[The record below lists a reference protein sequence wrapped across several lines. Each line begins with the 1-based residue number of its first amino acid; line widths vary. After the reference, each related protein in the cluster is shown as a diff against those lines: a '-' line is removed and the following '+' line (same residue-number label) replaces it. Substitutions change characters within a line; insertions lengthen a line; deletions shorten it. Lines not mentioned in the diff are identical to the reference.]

1 MRFIVTKDYEELS
14 HVMMHQMLRR
24 MYGDDERINIA
35 ITTGRTPVDGYKLL
49 AQEVCDKPW
58 FDNVHYYV
66 FDEFWI
72 HDPEGGPDIPD
83 CKVSLDRKYFDRAH
97 IAPDHI
103 HTLDYDNYQ
112 TFDDDIKELGGLDT
126 VIMGVGVNGH
136 FTGNQP
142 GTFSS
147 WDEETHLIPILES
160 PEDCVTHVVE
170 TILHED
176 FHTDDMS
183 LLPSHYIT
191 MGPKTIM
198 DARHI
203 IFLFSG
209 EEKADAVHR
218 AFFEPISTDFPVS
231 IFQLHPDVTVILDE
245 AAASKVRD
253 LL

>member
-49 AQEVCDKPW
+49 AKEVCDKPW

-126 VIMGVGVNGH
+126 VIMGAGRHGH

-160 PEDCVTHVVE
+160 PED
-170 TILHED
+170 
-176 FHTDDMS
+176 
-183 LLPSHYIT
+183 
-191 MGPKTIM
+191 
-198 DARHI
+198 
-203 IFLFSG
+203 
-209 EEKADAVHR
+209 
-218 AFFEPISTDFPVS
+218 
-231 IFQLHPDVTVILDE
+231 
-245 AAASKVRD
+245 
-253 LL
+253 